1 MANQTSFSAN
11 ARHEVNLTLN
21 SDTGLCDVRVSDK
34 LSDKTFSK
42 SMVLAQYNKLVDW
55 LKENDHGFA
64 MNSIHS
70 IF

>member
-1 MANQTSFSAN
+1 MANPTSFSAN
-11 ARHEVNLTLN
+11 ARHEVTLTLN
-21 SDTGLCDVRVSDK
+21 GTTGLCDVAVSDK

-55 LKENDHGFA
+55 LKDNDHGFA

-70 IF
+70 LF

>member
-11 ARHEVNLTLN
+11 ARHEVTLTLN
-21 SDTGLCDVRVSDK
+21 SKTGLCDVAVSDK

-42 SMVLAQYNKLVDW
+42 SMVLAQYNKLIDW
-55 LKENDHGFA
+55 LKDNDHGFA

-70 IF
+70 LF